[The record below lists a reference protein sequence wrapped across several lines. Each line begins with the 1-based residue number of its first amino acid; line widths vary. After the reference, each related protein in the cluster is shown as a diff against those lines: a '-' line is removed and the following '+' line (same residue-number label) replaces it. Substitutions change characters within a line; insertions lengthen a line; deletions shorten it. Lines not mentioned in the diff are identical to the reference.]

1 MQGMPT
7 EPEMMDFFEV
17 IKNRRSIRAFKKLD
31 IEEIKLKIIFEA
43 INSAPS
49 AGDLQAY
56 EVFVVRSEGK
66 KRELAK
72 AALGQDFIAS
82 APVVLVFCANPKR
95 SAWKY
100 GKRGEKL
107 YCIQDATIACSFA
120 HLSATALGL
129 GSVWVGA
136 FSDSEVLKII
146 GAEDKG
152 LIPVSILPIGYP
164 AEDPAPTPRR
174 PLYDL
179 IHHVE

>member
-1 MQGMPT
+1 
-7 EPEMMDFFEV
+7 MDFFEV
-17 IKNRRSIRAFKKLD
+17 IKKRRSVRAFQEVEVEESKLR
-31 IEEIKLKIIFEA
+31 IIFET

-56 EVFVVRSEGK
+56 EVFVVRSESK

-72 AALGQDFIAS
+72 AAFGQDFIAS

-129 GSVWVGA
+129 ASVWVGA
-136 FSDSEVLKII
+136 FSNSEVLKII
-146 GAEDKG
+146 GAEDKD
-152 LIPVSILPIGYP
+152 LVPIAILPIGYP
-164 AEDPAPTPRR
+164 AENPSPTPRR
-174 PLYDL
+174 QLYDL
-179 IHHVE
+179 IHFVD